1 MPGNNRTIIL
11 SGGDRRELE
20 LYRRWKKRGVNV
32 KAAGF
37 AQIPEME
44 EASEQDCRDAAI
56 FIAPLSGIDADGYV
70 RAPFAGGK
78 WALGTHLDGRAP
90 GTILLTG
97 SVAAPLKEK
106 LAAQTTLIIT
116 GDDEELTLLNA
127 IPTAEG
133 ALQKAM
139 ELSAV
144 TLHGSDAL
152 IFGLGRCGRAL
163 AAALLGLG
171 ARVTAVVRRAE
182 NAALAYSMGAASC
195 PLEEAGEAAGRADF
209 IFNTAPAPLLTAAL
223 LKKVKKDT
231 VILDLASSPGG
242 TDFAA
247 AARLGLQ
254 AVLLPGL
261 PGRAAP
267 KTASRILD
275 KVYRRL
281 IAETAGSKN
290 IKRGS

>member
-1 MPGNNRTIIL
+1 MHRSRDG
-11 SGGDRRELE
+11 
-20 LYRRWKKRGVNV
+20 RGIG
-32 KAAGF
+32 KIAG
-37 AQIPEME
+37 
-44 EASEQDCRDAAI
+44 SAI
-56 FIAPLSGIDADGYV
+56 FIAPFLASTPTATSG
-70 RAPFAGGK
+70 PFRRGR
-78 WALGTHLDGRAP
+78 ALGTPGWKGA

-231 VILDLASSPGG
+231 VSSIWLSGGLILPPPPGWACRRCSAGLLAGPP
-242 TDFAA
+242 
-247 AARLGLQ
+247 RKL
-254 AVLLPGL
+254 
-261 PGRAAP
+261 RA
-267 KTASRILD
+267 
-275 KVYRRL
+275 
-281 IAETAGSKN
+281 GF
-290 IKRGS
+290 